1 MRTRKFASEIYSPLQ
16 LKETKTDLG
25 LIVQFV
31 PTFNKKNQTTTDR
44 QVSRNHKKKLKL
56 HVYEIQMNDKQDLI
70 FNVETP
76 EYY

>member
-31 PTFNKKNQTTTDR
+31 PTFNKKTKQQLTDR
-44 QVSRNHKKKLKL
+44 FLGITRRN
-56 HVYEIQMNDKQDLI
+56 
-70 FNVETP
+70 
-76 EYY
+76 